1 MWLRNDS
8 WINLFL
14 HCQKYFCCCLTS
26 KLWVFGF
33 NRFLQETVT
42 GTLLSN
48 MTSPRH
54 STLSMFVFTPNS
66 GTVGSLW
73 ELRFM
78 AVMVRAMLL
87 EPYLS
92 FILVKTVFAYQKKKK
107 AFPAHVH
114 FKLFSKW
121 KPGVGCKC
129 FLHIIRV
136 HSTLTELPVAL
147 ILLTNES

>member
-26 KLWVFGF
+26 KLWVFAF

-42 GTLLSN
+42 GTPSSN
-48 MTSPRH
+48 MTSPGH
-54 STLSMFVFTPNS
+54 SALSMFVFTPNS

-92 FILVKTVFAYQKKKK
+92 FILVKFW
-107 AFPAHVH
+107 AFPAYVH

-121 KPGVGCKC
+121 KPGVGCEC

-136 HSTLTELPVAL
+136 HSTLTESPIAL